1 MPRLDANIC
10 SPSVEIES
18 RSLPSELREQQVSDN
33 PREFRLGLAFNR
45 MRNYQFV
52 GRKRT
57 LLRLDR
63 ILHGTFPDGNS
74 RLAVLYG
81 TGGVGKTQIALEY
94 AYLSRSKYSAV
105 FWIDGSSKDSALL
118 SVKRCL
124 ERILSHYTSFGGAK
138 PHPRYWQVKEAL
150 DRAEKVENSIS
161 GSPKSEPLGNSWP
174 PKAEQFQV
182 LAEAFID
189 WLSHDNNGHWLIIL
203 DNVDDIESFDFR
215 ELVPVTGNGAV
226 VVTTRRSDLAVK
238 WDAIEVTEM
247 DADEAINLLA
257 AITKLDLRG
266 EHNGLSRSP

>member
-1 MPRLDANIC
+1 
-10 SPSVEIES
+10 
-18 RSLPSELREQQVSDN
+18 
-33 PREFRLGLAFNR
+33 

-52 GRKRT
+52 GRERT

-63 ILHGTFPDGNS
+63 ILHGTIPDGNS
-74 RLAVLYG
+74 KLAVLYG

-94 AYLSRSKYSAV
+94 AYLSKSKYSAV

-118 SVKRCL
+118 SVKQCL
-124 ERILSHYTSFGGAK
+124 ERIVSHYTLFGGAERN
-138 PHPRYWQVKEAL
+138 PRYWQVREAL
-150 DRAEKVENSIS
+150 DRAEKVENSIL
-161 GSPKSEPLGNSWP
+161 GLPKSEQLGNSRP

-182 LAEAFID
+182 LTGAFID

-226 VVTTRRSDLAVK
+226 AVTTRRSDLAVK

-257 AITKLDLRG
+257 ATTKLDLR
-266 EHNGLSRSP
+266 EAHNGLSRSP